1 MLALENLFLFSFLLQ
16 HLIILILFSVLEAPS
31 HLSSLL
37 EARRARLEAPTEV
50 TVV

>member
-1 MLALENLFLFSFLLQ
+1 MSDESLAMGGASVV
-16 HLIILILFSVLEAPS
+16 VLEAPS